1 MNRNEIV
8 DILKLIQADNHRT
21 LGEVDVALW
30 QTVIGHLDFADARA
44 AVFARIGSPP
54 DGSWTRPGHI
64 KILVAEIA
72 KDRWLRTNPDE
83 RNELGQLDTGEP
95 VNEAAAPARAAAI
108 GLFAGNAG
116 QLGDPY
122 DTCIHLPC
130 PRCHAERDAYCT
142 NPVTGRSARCPCL
155 RRLKAAE
162 VAA

>member
-1 MNRNEIV
+1 MNRTDVIDV
-8 DILKLIQADNHRT
+8 LTVIAAGDRRT
-21 LGEVDVALW
+21 VGEADVALW
-30 QTVIGHLDFADARA
+30 AGTIGDLHKADAIT
-44 AVFARIGSPP
+44 AVGQHFRTSEKWLMPVHVRTLAM
-54 DGSWTRPGHI
+54 
-64 KILVAEIA
+64 EIA

-83 RNELGQLDTGEP
+83 RNELGQLDSGEP
-95 VNEAAAPARAAAI
+95 INEAAAPARAAAI

-142 NPVTGRSARCPCL
+142 NPITGRSARCPCL
-155 RRLKAAE
+155 RRLSAAE